1 MSFQRLCSKAA
12 RLAAITK
19 TKRRLTPVE
28 VDSICDQIPINVSIP
43 FETAVLVRNGLV
55 DSIKGQLEEIE
66 LYEEGIPELKKTVVE
81 EYYRSLLQPGE
92 MVGVQAATSIGE
104 PVTQMSLNAFHYS
117 GISTIGIASGVPR
130 VEEILNAS
138 KKQKSCIMKL
148 YFKEKMNIRQVRK
161 HSFKNITEVNLG
173 MLLDNV
179 SVGYHANMDSVDKKT
194 KEWYQLYMD
203 LYEPELVDDN
213 NNFIYNWFVR
223 LELNRNKLYQHST
236 STIDIAKKI
245 EASFRDLYV
254 IAAPNN
260 IGFID
265 VYIDFNSIELKKKEE
280 AELATVDICKEFKCI
295 LNVMIPYLKEIQI
308 SGIQGIEDVNI
319 QKEGQEWM
327 AITKGS
333 NLYAAFNDDQLDFTR
348 CRSSDIWEI
357 YRVFGVEATRRFI
370 IEEFYS
376 VLATSGA
383 SVGRRHIE
391 LLADSMTF
399 QGKINSVN
407 RYGIDRNQIGPLAK
421 ASFEESVRNF
431 LIAAVNG
438 EKDTMGVSASLMGGK
453 LVKCGTGYCD
463 VVLNEEM
470 LKKAKVPKDEFVYQT
485 RPDSLPGPKVE
496 AENRGVPRQAQRSIA
511 EIPPIKQMAIPSK
524 PEESYKPY
532 TELKPQP
539 VTYSVC
545 PPINGYKPAIV
556 ERNPDAPVYKP
567 TLVDYSLDYKSN
579 GNEYKSGNDFKSG
592 GYLPASDYKSS
603 GNTAAYNPT
612 EYKPSSVPAY
622 APTEYKPSSVPAY
635 TPSSI
640 PAYTPSSIPAYKPS
654 ESIDKPLERTL
665 PNQMSQI
672 VSKSVY
678 GTMSLPGIRPC
689 GIVEKNMD
697 KPVAQ
702 GKPVVKQSFMKKLK
716 PVAQLKKDEPKEI
729 KVDFEEDD
737 E

>member
-1 MSFQRLCSKAA
+1 MSFQKLCDKASK
-12 RLAAITK
+12 LWAITK
-19 TKRRLTPVE
+19 TKRRLTPSE
-28 VDSICDQIPINVSIP
+28 VYSICDQIPINVSIP
-43 FETAVLVRNGLV
+43 FETAVLVRNGLIET
-55 DSIKGQLEEIE
+55 IKGQLEEIE
-66 LYEEGIPELKKTVVE
+66 LYEEGIPEMKNTIIE

-148 YFKEKMNIRQVRK
+148 YFKEKMNISEIRR
-161 HSFKNITEVNLG
+161 HSFKHVTEVTLG

-179 SVGYHANMDSVDKKT
+179 SIGYHADMNSLDRKT
-194 KEWYQLYMD
+194 REWYQLYMD
-203 LYEPELVDDN
+203 LYQPELIDDSDDGK
-213 NNFIYNWFVR
+213 FIHNWFVR
-223 LELNRNKLYQHST
+223 LELNRGKLFRHSA
-236 STIDIAKKI
+236 STISIAKKI
-245 EASFRDLYV
+245 EDSFRDLYV
-254 IAAPNN
+254 IASPNN
-260 IGFID
+260 IGYID

-280 AELATVDICKEFKCI
+280 AELATSDICKEFKCI

-333 NLYAAFNDDQLDFTR
+333 NLYAAFNDDTLDFTR

-370 IEEFYS
+370 IEEFYA

-463 VVLNEEM
+463 VVLNEKL
-470 LKKAKVPKDEFVYQT
+470 LKLAKVPTDEFVYQK
-485 RPDSLPGPKVE
+485 RPDSFPIVKVDQEQMVIPKRIQKPAV
-496 AENRGVPRQAQRSIA
+496 
-511 EIPPIKQMAIPSK
+511 EIPRIKQMAIPSK
-524 PEESYKPY
+524 GDHSDHQLFTYKPSAPI
-532 TELKPQP
+532 ELRPQP

-545 PPINGYKPAIV
+545 PPVNGYKPTIV
-556 ERNPDAPVYKP
+556 ERTHEPTTYEPFCGYKP
-567 TLVDYSLDYKSN
+567 SA
-579 GNEYKSGNDFKSG
+579 
-592 GYLPASDYKSS
+592 PI
-603 GNTAAYNPT
+603 
-612 EYKPSSVPAY
+612 EYKPS
-622 APTEYKPSSVPAY
+622 APVEYRPSAPIEY
-635 TPSSI
+635 RPSAPI
-640 PAYTPSSIPAYKPS
+640 ET
-654 ESIDKPLERTL
+654 KPLERTL
-665 PNQMSQI
+665 PKQMSQI

-678 GTMSLPGIRPC
+678 GSLQLPGFKDC

-697 KPVAQ
+697 KPVQ
-702 GKPVVKQSFMKKLK
+702 GKFPVKQSFMKKLK
-716 PVAQLKKDEPKEI
+716 PVSQVKRDEPKEI
-729 KVDFEEDD
+729 SVEFEEDD
-737 E
+737 